1 MPYERIKIDPGY
13 LLFAF
18 EEEERAKIDR
28 LVTFYN
34 NLLTN
39 RKENKKLIQDLKW
52 LLKYAQIIGK
62 DNLEKI

>member
-1 MPYERIKIDPGY
+1 MSYEKINLDPGY

-18 EEEERAKIDR
+18 KEEERNKIDR

-34 NLLTN
+34 NLLNN

-52 LLKYAQIIGK
+52 LFREAQIIGK